1 MNQWL
6 SRQDKCRLLGKDDSC
21 ERLWPSTMNLWFKP
35 DQFLTGNA
43 FGGRQGFLYSNG
55 SSKTVWQNNFKN
67 GSLSEQRPTGWTPPC
82 SPWTGSSACSW
93 TPSPSTPTSTSG
105 THSSSRDP
113 RYVVQIDARD
123 LRHENCFHR
132 REYVLTVLLLEK
144 LMRHRY
150 RFLFYLETRL
160 I

>member
-1 MNQWL
+1 MSTSRKRRQLPETLAIDNESMVQLNQTNF
-6 SRQDKCRLLGKDDSC
+6 SQGMLLG
-21 ERLWPSTMNLWFKP
+21 
-35 DQFLTGNA
+35 
-43 FGGRQGFLYSNG
+43 GGRVFCTVTELQRLFG
-55 SSKTVWQNNFKN
+55 KTIFKN